1 MALIHLTI
9 VTPEGLFYDDDAQ
22 RVVVRTTGGDVAI
35 LPHHIDYSAA
45 LGKGEAR
52 LTQPDGS
59 VCRAEVDGGL
69 IHVSADQVQVIT
81 DHFQWKETQGTGV

>member
-9 VTPEGLFYDDDAQ
+9 VTPEGKHYDDDAQ

-45 LGKGEAR
+45 LASGEAR
-52 LTQPDGS
+52 VVTTDGA
-59 VCRAEVDGGL
+59 VRRARVEGGL
-69 IHVSADQVQVIT
+69 LHVANDSVQLIT
-81 DHFQWKETQGTGV
+81 NRFEWQE